1 MKTLQRE
8 IRKFIYIFAVI
19 AAAWFVSAKWYQV
32 SLIHGTSMSP
42 AYYELQFVLID
53 RRTDLYTCGDVVAFQ
68 CEGLDAV
75 LIKRVVACPGDQV
88 IIKDGTLYVNGSVSL
103 IFPQEGIF
111 EYSGLAA
118 DNIYLGEDQYFMV
131 GDNLKESKDSR
142 YVEVG
147 VVNGEDILGK
157 IIPSVAR

>member
-1 MKTLQRE
+1 MFPL
-8 IRKFIYIFAVI
+8 
-19 AAAWFVSAKWYQV
+19 S
-32 SLIHGTSMSP
+32 G
-42 AYYELQFVLID
+42 
-53 RRTDLYTCGDVVAFQ
+53 DLYTGGDVVAFR

-88 IIKDGTLYVNGSVSL
+88 IIKDGTLYGNGSVSL

>member
-1 MKTLQRE
+1 M
-8 IRKFIYIFAVI
+8 FPP
-19 AAAWFVSAKWYQV
+19 S
-32 SLIHGTSMSP
+32 G
-42 AYYELQFVLID
+42 
-53 RRTDLYTCGDVVAFQ
+53 DLYTCGDVVAFQ

-118 DNIYLGEDQYFMV
+118 DHIYLGEDQYFMV